1 LFDADRVGSGF
12 WRMECE
18 RRAQETPAVVV
29 ESEAEG
35 LGEPAG
41 PSRDQFTVRIGRQF
55 SEYPHVSQPFERLGG
70 SKQDGR
76 SLSGNA
82 AHDVDAGVNSVA
94 AISVESPGRTE
105 HGSIASRRTRVG
117 VGRGVAAIAE
127 IGFDFDQSNH
137 QALSGFQSPNK
148 SAADEIGGDDAAV
161 SRVEGLAKRIGED
174 HARSIGQSQDPA
186 SSKPLARSLER
197 GLRLECGAGIADDL
211 YAPPFARRGP
221 ERPVRCGTEQ
231 I

>member
-1 LFDADRVGSGF
+1 
-12 WRMECE
+12 
-18 RRAQETPAVVV
+18 
-29 ESEAEG
+29 
-35 LGEPAG
+35 
-41 PSRDQFTVRIGRQF
+41 
-55 SEYPHVSQPFERLGG
+55 VSQPFEWLGS

-82 AHDVDAGVNSVA
+82 AHDIDAGVYSVA

-127 IGFDFDQSNH
+127 IGFDFDQPYH
-137 QALSGFQSPNK
+137 QAFSGFQSPNE
-148 SAADEIGGDDAAV
+148 SAANEIGGDDAAV

-174 HARSIGQSQDPA
+174 HARSIGQSEDPA
-186 SSKPLARSLER
+186 SSKPLER

-211 YAPPFARRGP
+211 YAPPFACRGP
-221 ERPVRCGTEQ
+221 ERAVRCGTSRSRQDGDHVDER
-231 I
+231 IAGP